1 MVQWYN
7 GTMSNERRS
16 MQTSSTPRSDA
27 LQQPKE
33 CFATVEGM
41 LCNSRRNHSLPPKGG
56 IRTGVRKHRNGEESL
71 KKERN

>member
-1 MVQWYN
+1 MQMVQWYN

-33 CFATVEGM
+33 CFATAEGTI
-41 LCNSRRNHSLPPKGG
+41 PYPQ
-56 IRTGVRKHRNGEESL
+56 
-71 KKERN
+71 KEASGRE